1 MTSLLRPPAAFALGR
16 ARVPPPAWLT
26 GAGAGLLAAAG
37 GVVAC
42 MGVAVAGWLS
52 GTSGSIGGAF
62 RVGAGAW
69 LLGHGYAVELG
80 PATITLMPLGL
91 TLLLAFALVGCT
103 AGAARL
109 CAASSS
115 RALGEV
121 AAASAAAYVGVVVL
135 VAVLS
140 AVSEMGLAHGRG
152 VLVTVL
158 MAATAAGAGAVRG
171 GERSV
176 QALLA
181 LPQAVVPV
189 LRGALAGAL
198 ALFGCAALV
207 LAVSLVVHVEA
218 LQRIV
223 GSLQPGPAGGLV
235 LVAVCALVLPNAVL
249 LATALVLGPGTA
261 VGVGTSVTLTEV
273 AVAPLPA
280 IPWFAAVPAA
290 GTQPVPLAAL
300 AALPVVAGVV
310 AGVAAVRRLPSMGV
324 GSAAGY
330 GLLTGAM
337 AGLLVGCWVAAAG
350 GSIGPGRMADIGAPE
365 LLCLVV
371 AVATL
376 GIGGVLGGTSARLLG
391 RGGS

>member
-1 MTSLLRPPAAFALGR
+1 MTSLLRYPAAPATGR

-26 GAGAGLLAAAG
+26 GVGVGLLAATA

-42 MGVAVAGWLS
+42 LGIAVAGWLS
-52 GTSGSIGGAF
+52 GTTGSIGGAL

-69 LLGHGYAVELG
+69 LLGHGYAAELG
-80 PATITLMPLGL
+80 PATVTLVPLGL
-91 TLLLAFALVGCT
+91 TLLLALALVACT
-103 AGAARL
+103 GGAARL

-115 RALGEV
+115 RALAEL
-121 AAASAAAYVGVVVL
+121 AAACAAAYVGVVVL

-140 AVSEMGLAHGRG
+140 DASDVGIAHGRG
-152 VLVTVL
+152 MLTTVL
-158 MAATAAGAGAVRG
+158 LAAGAAGVGAVRG
-171 GERSV
+171 GERSLEAV
-176 QALLA
+176 LA
-181 LPQAVVPV
+181 LPLVVVPV
-189 LRGALAGAL
+189 LRGALVGSL

-207 LAVSLVVHVEA
+207 LTVSLVVHVQA
-218 LQRIV
+218 LQQLV
-223 GSLQPGPAGGLV
+223 ASLRPGVAGGLV
-235 LVAVCALVLPNAVL
+235 LVAACALVLPNAVL
-249 LATALVLGPGTA
+249 LTTAVMLGPGTA

-290 GTQPVPLAAL
+290 GTQPVPLAVL
-300 AALPVVAGVV
+300 AALPVVAGIV
-310 AGVAAVRRLPSMGV
+310 AGVAVVRRLPSMGV

-330 GLLTGAM
+330 GLLAGAL
-337 AGLLVGCWVAAAG
+337 AGLLVGGMVAVAG

-365 LLCLVV
+365 LVCIAV

-376 GIGGVLGGTSARLLG
+376 GVGGLLGGTSARLIG

>member
-1 MTSLLRPPAAFALGR
+1 MTSLLRPSAASAPGR

-26 GAGAGLLAAAG
+26 GVGAGLLAATG

-52 GTSGSIGGAF
+52 GTTGSIGGAF

-80 PATITLMPLGL
+80 SATVTLVPLGL
-91 TLLLAFALVGCT
+91 TLILALALVGCT
-103 AGAARL
+103 GGAARL

-115 RALGEV
+115 RAVAEV
-121 AAASAAAYVGVVVL
+121 AAASAVAYVGVVVL
-135 VAVLS
+135 VAALS
-140 AVSEMGLAHGRG
+140 ALSEVALAHGRG
-152 VLVTVL
+152 ILATVL
-158 MAATAAGAGAVRG
+158 LAAAAAGAGAVRG
-171 GERSV
+171 GERSL

-181 LPQAVVPV
+181 LPPVAVPV
-189 LRGALAGAL
+189 LRGAVVGAL
-198 ALFGCAALV
+198 ALFGCAALF
-207 LAVSLVVHVEA
+207 LTVSLVVHVEA
-218 LQRIV
+218 LQQLV
-223 GSLQPGPAGGLV
+223 ASLQPGLAGGLV
-235 LVAVCALVLPNAVL
+235 LVAACALVLPNAVL
-249 LATALVLGPGTA
+249 LTSAVMLGPGTA

-290 GTQPVPLAAL
+290 GTQPVPLAVL
-300 AALPVVAGVV
+300 AAVPVVAGIV
-310 AGVAAVRRLPSMGV
+310 AGVAVVRRLPSVGV

-330 GLLTGAM
+330 GLLAGAL
-337 AGLLVGCWVAAAG
+337 AGLLVGGWVAAAG
-350 GSIGPGRMADIGAPE
+350 GSIGPGRMSEVGAPE
-365 LLCLVV
+365 LLCLAV

-376 GIGGVLGGTSARLLG
+376 GIGGLLGATSARLLG